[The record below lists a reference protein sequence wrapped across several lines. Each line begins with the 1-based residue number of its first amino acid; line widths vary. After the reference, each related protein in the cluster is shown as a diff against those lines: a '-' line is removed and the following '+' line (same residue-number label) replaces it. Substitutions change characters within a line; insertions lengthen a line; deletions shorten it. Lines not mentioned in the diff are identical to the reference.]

1 MGEAAWVSL
10 KVLGID
16 LPLLFLFGT
25 GAGWFLGRHS
35 FRGREMVILL
45 LLLPVALPP
54 AVVGLYILL
63 LAEKVVWFQKLGIL
77 FSFPGAVLAPLI
89 PAFPL
94 MMQAALSAFEGV
106 PSSLEQ
112 AARMLGHSP
121 WKVFCKVT
129 FPLIWRQLAAGLA
142 LAGVRCL
149 GDFGTT
155 LMVAGNIP
163 GKTQTLPLYIYG
175 EIEALNLSGAHGAAI
190 LLTLFG
196 IGSLFFVRGMRS
208 RGWSHVS

>member
-1 MGEAAWVSL
+1 MTEAAWVSL
-10 KVLGID
+10 KVLAID
-16 LPLLFLFGT
+16 LPLLFLLGT
-25 GAGWFLGRHS
+25 GAGWLLGRHS
-35 FRGREMVILL
+35 FRGRELVILL

-54 AVVGLYILL
+54 SVVGLYILL
-63 LAEKVVWFQKLGIL
+63 LAEKVVWIQRLGIL

-106 PSSLEQ
+106 PSSLED

-121 WKVFCKVT
+121 WRVFYKVT
-129 FPLIWRQLAAGLA
+129 FPLVWRQLTAGLA

-175 EIEALNLSGAHGAAI
+175 EVEALNLGGAHAAAL
-190 LLTLFG
+190 LLTFFG
-196 IGSLFFVRGMRS
+196 MASLFFVRGMR
-208 RGWSHVS
+208 RGGSYVS